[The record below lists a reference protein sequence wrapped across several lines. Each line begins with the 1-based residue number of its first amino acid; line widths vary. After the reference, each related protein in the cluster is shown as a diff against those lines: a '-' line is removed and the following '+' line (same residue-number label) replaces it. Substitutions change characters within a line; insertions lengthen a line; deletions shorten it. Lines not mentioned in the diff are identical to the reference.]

1 MPFVFIFV
9 IQNRKGNMRHFGL
22 IGYPLEHSFSKKY
35 FEEKF
40 EQLAIEAAYHLFP
53 VASPDRIP
61 EFLHLHSRLS
71 GFNVTI
77 PYKTEII
84 PYLDAIDEDAQQIG
98 AVNVVLNTG
107 AGWTGYNTDWMG
119 FRDSFLSLWHPGIVQ
134 ALVLGTGG
142 ASKAVTFALDRL
154 DIRMTQVSRTGDGN
168 TILSYKDIDRSVI
181 AQHQLIVNAT
191 PLGTY
196 PGISGIPDLPYEYLN
211 ASHILYDLVYNP
223 VETLFLKKGKSMGA
237 QVKNGWEMLV
247 LQAEAAWR
255 IWTQQ
260 DK

>member
-1 MPFVFIFV
+1 MK
-9 IQNRKGNMRHFGL
+9 NFGL

-40 EQLAIEAAYHLFP
+40 KKLSIDAAYHLFP
-53 VASPDRIP
+53 LSGPDRIP
-61 EFLHLHSRLS
+61 EFLHCHSRFS

-84 PYLDAIDEDAQQIG
+84 SCLDAIDEDAQQIG

-107 AGWTGYNTDWMG
+107 TGWAGYNTDWIG
-119 FRDSFLSLWHPGIVQ
+119 FQDSFLPLWHPGIVR

-142 ASKAVTFALDRL
+142 ASKAVAFALNRL
-154 DIRMTQVSRTGDGN
+154 NVRTTRVSRTGDGN

-181 AQHQLIVNAT
+181 EQHQLIVNTT
-191 PLGTY
+191 PLGMY
-196 PGISGIPDLPYEYLN
+196 PGISGIPDLPYAYLN
-211 ASHILYDLVYNP
+211 SGHILYDLVYNP
-223 VETLFLKKGKSMGA
+223 EETLFLEKGKSMGA
-237 QVKNGWEMLV
+237 RIKNGREMLV

-255 IWTQQ
+255 IWTRQ
-260 DK
+260 DQ

>member
-1 MPFVFIFV
+1 
-9 IQNRKGNMRHFGL
+9 MRNFGL

-40 EQLAIEAAYHLFP
+40 EQLSIDAAYHLFP
-53 VASPDRIP
+53 VSSPDRIP
-61 EFLHLHSRLS
+61 EFLHRHSRFC

-84 PYLDAIDEDAQQIG
+84 SCLDAVDEDAQQIG

-107 AGWTGYNTDWMG
+107 AGWSGYNTDWIG
-119 FRDSFLSLWHPGIVQ
+119 FKDSLLPLWHPGIVR

-142 ASKAVTFALDRL
+142 ASKAVTFALTRL
-154 DIRMTQVSRTGDGN
+154 NIRITQVSRTGDGN

-181 AQHQLIVNAT
+181 ERHQLIVNTT
-191 PLGTY
+191 PLGMY

-211 ASHILYDLVYNP
+211 SDHLLYDLVYNP
-223 VETLFLKKGKSMGA
+223 EETLFLKKGKSMGA
-237 QVKNGWEMLV
+237 RIKNGWEMLV

-260 DK
+260 DQ